1 MLWGV
6 LLLIT
11 AAWIICEIKNAI
23 EVDENDREI

>member
-11 AAWIICEIKNAI
+11 AAWIIREIKNAI